1 MELVNVEQ
9 KKLQYPETIS
19 LASGRTIPQEGGFC
33 SNATWFSSLAPS
45 LLAHLFPLTL
55 PPAALFLEPKIR
67 TCGLVS
73 MISDELVHAHQSHLS
88 RDFHH
93 T

>member
-1 MELVNVEQ
+1 MELVNVKQ
-9 KKLQYPETIS
+9 KNLQYPETIS
-19 LASGRTIPQEGGFC
+19 LASGRTIRQAAGFC
-33 SNATWFSSLAPS
+33 SNGTWFSSLAPS
-45 LLAHLFPLTL
+45 LLAHLCPLPL
-55 PPAALFLEPKIR
+55 PQATLFLKPKIR

-73 MISDELVHAHQSHLS
+73 MMSDELVHAHQSHLS